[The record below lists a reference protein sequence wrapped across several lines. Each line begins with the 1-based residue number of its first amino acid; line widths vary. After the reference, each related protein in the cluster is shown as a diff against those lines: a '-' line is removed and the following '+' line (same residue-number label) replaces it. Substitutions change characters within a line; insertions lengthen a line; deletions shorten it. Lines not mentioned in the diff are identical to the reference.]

1 MKMKDSQE
9 QCSHLISG
17 QFKGH
22 IPINI
27 SLQMHIIK
35 HMNLSPSNYQSQI
48 YCRLLGRKWVPR
60 ILTEELWLLISIPL
74 ILIQFMP
81 DRQAEG
87 SGVAIR
93 AAWVLKL
100 GIMSLLVFPF

>member
-1 MKMKDSQE
+1 MKMKDSRVR
-9 QCSHLISG
+9 CSHLISG

-27 SLQMHIIK
+27 FLQMHIIK

-48 YCRLLGRKWVPR
+48 YYRLLGRKWVPR
-60 ILTEELWLLISIPL
+60 ILVEEPSLLISIPL
-74 ILIQFMP
+74 TLIQFMR

-93 AAWVLKL
+93 AAWVLKP